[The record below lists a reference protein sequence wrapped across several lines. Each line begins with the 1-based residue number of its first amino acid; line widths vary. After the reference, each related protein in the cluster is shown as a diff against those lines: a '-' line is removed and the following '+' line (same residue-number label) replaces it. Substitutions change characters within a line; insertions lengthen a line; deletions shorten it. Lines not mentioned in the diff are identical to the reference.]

1 MLFVL
6 ASVALAATPID
17 AIRVAVAARAK
28 VPLADVEVGS
38 LGLLPAVAALDTDW
52 DVQFPGDALFRGS
65 TAVQLRGGGRT
76 YALRPHVIT
85 WREMPVAA
93 ESVRAGDAIQLTTAR
108 VASDRLRSE
117 TPVAPGDWL
126 ARVAIGAGEPV
137 TTARVRVLPDLR
149 AGAEVKV
156 LAGVGGL
163 QVRAPGKLME
173 DAFVGAPVAVLNLAT
188 KVVQRGT
195 YRGDGT
201 VALESP

>member
-17 AIRVAVAARAK
+17 AIRAAVAVRAK

-85 WREMPVAA
+85 WHEMPVAA

-108 VASDRLRSE
+108 VASDRLRS
-117 TPVAPGDWL
+117 
-126 ARVAIGAGEPV
+126 
-137 TTARVRVLPDLR
+137 DLKILSKP
-149 AGAEVKV
+149 A
-156 LAGVGGL
+156 
-163 QVRAPGKLME
+163 
-173 DAFVGAPVAVLNLAT
+173 
-188 KVVQRGT
+188 
-195 YRGDGT
+195 
-201 VALESP
+201 